1 MRNNNSPTGHKT
13 AIKRIPTTQA
23 AAKQL
28 YYGAIVG
35 LIALPALAAENATI
49 ENYASFEDTT
59 GELTVPC
66 ISFFG
71 DDFRGTLLLGS
82 RPGFG
87 DYVRPVSA
95 DSITGN
101 IPANVVCVETVPS
114 LTSSNY
120 RADYKSLPLLQ
131 NGTDTGLRF
140 DVQTLVDT
148 NDPFLDFRII
158 GLYDSECLVTT
169 PPASLELATFYGKYC
184 NANGLPVISSS
195 LVPDAALHRVRRE
208 VLEMT
213 SARPDVLAAMI
224 SNKVRIAVM
233 ATSEVTTDIPEHS
246 KLNEQFPGTDW
257 DTRARGLGATL
268 FIPVSSAAEE
278 NILCYS
284 TDGYRGENI
293 NIHEF
298 AHSMDLTGLRV
309 VDSSWEDRLTSTYQ
323 AAMNAGLWANTYAA
337 TDKQEYFAEGVQSWF
352 GVNLQAS
359 PSNGIHNHV
368 NTREELKDYD
378 RALYDLVAG
387 VMPANWTP
395 GCP

>member
-1 MRNNNSPTGHKT
+1 MTSKLNSG
-13 AIKRIPTTQA
+13 TQA
-23 AAKQL
+23 ALKQM
-28 YYGAIVG
+28 YYGVILG
-35 LIALPALAAENATI
+35 LVAFPALAAENPPI
-49 ENYASFEDTT
+49 GNYASFEETN
-59 GELTVPC
+59 GQLTVPC

-71 DDFRGTLLLGS
+71 DAFRGTLQLGS
-82 RPGFG
+82 RAGFG

-101 IPANVVCVETVPS
+101 IPDHVVCVETVPS
-114 LTSSNY
+114 LTSNNY
-120 RADYKSLPLLQ
+120 RADYKNLPLLQ
-131 NGTDTGLRF
+131 NGVDTGLRF

-148 NDPFLDFRII
+148 SDPFLDFRII
-158 GLYDSECLVTT
+158 GLYDSACVVST
-169 PPASLELATFYGKYC
+169 PPAALELDPFYTKYC

-195 LVPDAALHRVRRE
+195 LVPDAALHSVRRE

-213 SARPDVLAAMI
+213 SARPDVLAAMV
-224 SNKVRIAVM
+224 SNKVRIAIM
-233 ATSEVTTDIPEHS
+233 ATTEVTTSIPEHS
-246 KLNEQFPGTDW
+246 QLNQQFPGTDW

-278 NILCYS
+278 NVLCYS
-284 TDGYRGENI
+284 NDGYRGEDI

-309 VDSSWEDRLTSTYQ
+309 VDSSWENRLTSTYQ

-337 TDKQEYFAEGVQSWF
+337 SDKQEYFAEGVQSWF

-378 RALYDLVAG
+378 KALYDLVAG
-387 VMPANWTP
+387 VMPANWAP